1 MSTFVRRFRGFCF
14 AALAWSATWTV
25 LGAIFRIVWRT
36 EAGLGFP
43 TLRMILGTGLSWAFP
58 GFIGGA
64 AFALFLTL
72 DERHRLD
79 DWTMRSLGV
88 RGATGAAIVPFIALV
103 FHSLTTGH
111 AFIGVL
117 PMIAQYTVAGALC
130 ATGSFLLARRAPSS
144 PESELRAVE
153 LSAQAT

>member
-1 MSTFVRRFRGFCF
+1 
-14 AALAWSATWTV
+14 
-25 LGAIFRIVWRT
+25 
-36 EAGLGFP
+36 
-43 TLRMILGTGLSWAFP
+43 
-58 GFIGGA
+58 
-64 AFALFLTL
+64 
-72 DERHRLD
+72 
-79 DWTMRSLGV
+79 MRSLGV

-144 PESELRAVE
+144 PDCSFRSLFVARAQLNSRRWATSTTSECAPSVLTTHSDLE
-153 LSAQAT
+153 TTDDS